1 MKEFKFNYYEDLE
14 QRQKDVLED
23 KNSAIIYYNYLEDLE
38 DCTLEEK
45 GAMLGALL
53 FYASTHGTE
62 EIPKE
67 YTDII
72 ENDRGLKK
80 IFKLWQVREAK
91 ATSEWCNHR
100 GSYTKKYTY
109 FVFEDGSKKKLK
121 GNTDNAPR
129 THMEEGLFFCGKE
142 LKDFIDF
149 GNADSWSVSW
159 QELAD
164 EWLKLYPTRPKDN
177 EYDEDDGAGLPF

>member
-14 QRQKDVLED
+14 QRQKDVLEE
-23 KNSAIIYYNYLEDLE
+23 KNSAIIYYNYLEDLD

-62 EIPKE
+62 PIPKE

-72 ENDRGLKK
+72 ESDRGLKK

-109 FVFEDGSKKKLK
+109 FTFEDGTKKKLK
-121 GNTDNAPR
+121 GNIDNAPR
-129 THMEEGLFFCGKE
+129 SYEDENIFYRGAE
-142 LKDFIDF
+142 LKNFIDF
-149 GNADSWSVSW
+149 GNVNEWEKPYK
-159 QELAD
+159 ELVK
-164 EWLKLYPTRPKDN
+164 EWFEMYPTN
-177 EYDEDDGAGLPF
+177 EAIETIKDEDLSF

>member
-1 MKEFKFNYYEDLE
+1 MKKFKFNYYDELE
-14 QRQKDVLED
+14 ERQKDVLED

-67 YTDII
+67 YADII

-80 IFKLWQVREAK
+80 VFRAWQINEAK
-91 ATSEWCNHR
+91 ATEEWCNHR
-100 GSYTKKYTY
+100 GSYSRKYTY
-109 FVFEDGSKKKLK
+109 FEFKDGSKKRIK
-121 GNTDNAPR
+121 GNTDNAPKNYND
-129 THMEEGLFFCGKE
+129 LWFNDCE
-142 LKDFIDF
+142 LREFIEYGNEQKWSRPYNEIAGEWYDMIVGYNKD
-149 GNADSWSVSW
+149 DSG
-159 QELAD
+159 E
-164 EWLKLYPTRPKDN
+164 PTDK
-177 EYDEDDGAGLPF
+177 LPF

>member
-14 QRQKDVLED
+14 QRQKDVLEE

-53 FYASTHGTE
+53 HYASTHGTE
-62 EIPKE
+62 QIPKE

-80 IFKLWQVREAK
+80 IFKIWQVREAK
-91 ATSEWCNHR
+91 ATTEWCNHR

-121 GNTDNAPR
+121 GNIGNAPR
-129 THMEEGLFFCGKE
+129 TYNDEDLFYRGKE

-149 GNADSWSVSW
+149 GNANEWEKPYK
-159 QELAD
+159 ELAEEWYEMHYPENSD
-164 EWLKLYPTRPKDN
+164 EIKND
-177 EYDEDDGAGLPF
+177 DELPF

>member
-1 MKEFKFNYYEDLE
+1 MKEFKFNYYEELE
-14 QRQKDVLED
+14 QRQKDVLEE

-72 ENDRGLKK
+72 EGDRGLRK
-80 IFKLWQVREAK
+80 IFKMWQLREAK

-109 FVFEDGSKKKLK
+109 FEFRDGSKKKIK
-121 GNTDNAPR
+121 GNVDNAPR
-129 THMEEGLFFCGKE
+129 NQ
-142 LKDFIDF
+142 KDFWFNDCEWREF
-149 GNADSWSVSW
+149 FEYGNEREWDRPYT
-159 QELAD
+159 ELAE
-164 EWLKLYPTRPKDN
+164 EWYNKITGDN
-177 EYDEDDGAGLPF
+177 ENNNSKSNNDLPF